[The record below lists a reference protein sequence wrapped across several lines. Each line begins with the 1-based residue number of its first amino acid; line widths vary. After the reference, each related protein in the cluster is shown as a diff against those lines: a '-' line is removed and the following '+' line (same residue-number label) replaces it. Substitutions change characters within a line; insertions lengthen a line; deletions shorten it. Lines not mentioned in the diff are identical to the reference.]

1 MKKLYIISLLSILSL
16 PAFGASAA
24 NPFDGITTVDAAW
37 EKFESE
43 SQKILDSYKKQLNN
57 KEFKKLKELR
67 TDILKTKP
75 KTQKDKTTEENK
87 TVAERKLTPEEQE
100 QKISELRDNAD
111 AMKEKEQSEANKM
124 LGGTTMA
131 ATGMGGMQLASAL
144 AEQSADNE
152 AEQDMRAYLATF
164 SCKYGNERA
173 SGGERDI
180 ELPGGNELINLYS
193 EYVALANDLK
203 VRKNALGVK
212 PGIESEA
219 ILDSAKTGL
228 YDDEELEP
236 RTGAYASLARAL
248 SDPNSEDAKMWA
260 AQREKTAENLKTGA
274 TVAGIGAVGGL
285 VANLAI
291 NAKAPKER
299 SEQINAKYA
308 SLKKELQKVQ
318 DEIDEEDEAEQETCS
333 KYNAQGNN
341 ISSCTCT
348 TNNSYWDSNTKQCV
362 TCTNDQQVKSDKTG
376 CEQKPSPSC
385 SLSGNFVKTD
395 NSCSCITTAK
405 ESEDK
410 KTCNCKLTGAFNAN
424 TCECN
429 DNSTQNG
436 DKCECNNG
444 YTPDNEN
451 PTTCIPQAQQDLIT
465 IETINIPDTFFE
477 TGKATITNANKEQL
491 IAKIWDTIFTQYPEA
506 TSGILNDTCILITG
520 YADRTGNH
528 TKNQTLSEQRAET
541 VAKIL
546 LANSDGQLP
555 ESGYRTQGNG
565 DTSCTKDKYPNT
577 ELHKCRRVDIT
588 IKHGACDG
596 SVTKTTLGS
605 GVKIGEIIQ
614 K

>member
-16 PAFGASAA
+16 PAFGASAT

-131 ATGMGGMQLASAL
+131 ATGIGGMQLASAL

-180 ELPGGNELINLYS
+180 ELPGGNELLNLYS

-219 ILDSAKTGL
+219 ILDNAKTGL

-248 SDPNSEDAKMWA
+248 QNPDGEDAKMWA

-274 TVAGIGAVGGL
+274 TAAGIGAVGGL

-299 SEQINAKYA
+299 SAEINTKYEK
-308 SLKKELQKVQ
+308 LK
-318 DEIDEEDEAEQETCS
+318 QETE
-333 KYNAQGNN
+333 
-341 ISSCTCT
+341 
-348 TNNSYWDSNTKQCV
+348 V
-362 TCTNDQQVKSDKTG
+362 VQQ
-376 CEQKPSPSC
+376 E
-385 SLSGNFVKTD
+385 
-395 NSCSCITTAK
+395 I
-405 ESEDK
+405 
-410 KTCNCKLTGAFNAN
+410 
-424 TCECN
+424 
-429 DNSTQNG
+429 
-436 DKCECNNG
+436 
-444 YTPDNEN
+444 
-451 PTTCIPQAQQDLIT
+451 
-465 IETINIPDTFFE
+465 
-477 TGKATITNANKEQL
+477 KEQDAGL
-491 IAKIWDTIFTQYPEA
+491 P
-506 TSGILNDTCILITG
+506 
-520 YADRTGNH
+520 
-528 TKNQTLSEQRAET
+528 
-541 VAKIL
+541 
-546 LANSDGQLP
+546 NS
-555 ESGYRTQGNG
+555 
-565 DTSCTKDKYPNT
+565 
-577 ELHKCRRVDIT
+577 
-588 IKHGACDG
+588 
-596 SVTKTTLGS
+596 
-605 GVKIGEIIQ
+605 
-614 K
+614 

>member
-16 PAFGASAA
+16 PAFAA
-24 NPFDGITTVDAAW
+24 ATNPFDGVTTVDAAW

-67 TDILKTKP
+67 TEILDKKPDATK
-75 KTQKDKTTEENK
+75 DGKTTDNNA

-124 LGGTTMA
+124 LGGATMA

-248 SDPNSEDAKMWA
+248 QNPDGEDAKMWA

-285 VANLAI
+285 VANPAI

-299 SEQINAKYA
+299 SAEINTKYEK
-308 SLKKELQKVQ
+308 LKQ
-318 DEIDEEDEAEQETCS
+318 EAEVVQQE
-333 KYNAQGNN
+333 
-341 ISSCTCT
+341 I
-348 TNNSYWDSNTKQCV
+348 
-362 TCTNDQQVKSDKTG
+362 
-376 CEQKPSPSC
+376 
-385 SLSGNFVKTD
+385 
-395 NSCSCITTAK
+395 K
-405 ESEDK
+405 E
-410 KTCNCKLTGAFNAN
+410 
-424 TCECN
+424 
-429 DNSTQNG
+429 
-436 DKCECNNG
+436 
-444 YTPDNEN
+444 
-451 PTTCIPQAQQDLIT
+451 
-465 IETINIPDTFFE
+465 
-477 TGKATITNANKEQL
+477 
-491 IAKIWDTIFTQYPEA
+491 
-506 TSGILNDTCILITG
+506 
-520 YADRTGNH
+520 
-528 TKNQTLSEQRAET
+528 
-541 VAKIL
+541 
-546 LANSDGQLP
+546 
-555 ESGYRTQGNG
+555 
-565 DTSCTKDKYPNT
+565 
-577 ELHKCRRVDIT
+577 
-588 IKHGACDG
+588 
-596 SVTKTTLGS
+596 
-605 GVKIGEIIQ
+605 
-614 K
+614 

>member
-16 PAFGASAA
+16 PAFGASAT

-100 QKISELRDNAD
+100 QKIAELRDNAT

-131 ATGMGGMQLASAL
+131 ATGVGGMQLASAL

-164 SCKYGNERA
+164 SCKYGNEHA

-228 YDDEELEP
+228 YDDEGLEP

-248 SDPNSEDAKMWA
+248 QNPDGEDAKMWA

-299 SEQINAKYA
+299 SAEINTKYEKLKQEAEVVQQEIKEQDAV
-308 SLKKELQKVQ
+308 LLQK
-318 DEIDEEDEAEQETCS
+318 ETCE
-333 KYNAQGNN
+333 KYNATGKFNQ
-341 ISSCTCT
+341 CTCT
-348 TNNSYWDSNTKQCV
+348 DSMSYWDSNNKSCVQCANNETV
-362 TCTNDQQVKSDKTG
+362 NEEKNGCTTPSQQTCTLSEPLRKADA
-376 CEQKPSPSC
+376 CEC
-385 SLSGNFVKTD
+385 ID
-395 NSCSCITTAK
+395 NASAPDNTIC
-405 ESEDK
+405 
-410 KTCNCKLTGAFNAN
+410 TCNLTGAFNEN
-424 TCECN
+424 TCTCN
-429 DNSTQNG
+429 EHTTRNG
-436 DKCECNNG
+436 NNCECTG
-444 YTPDNEN
+444 DYTKDKDG
-451 PTTCIPQAQQDLIT
+451 TTCIPKEIEKASEIT
-465 IETINIPDTFFE
+465 TISLNADTLFESGKSTITTAGKKALEETIYKYMADNLLTSAELLANSCLTF
-477 TGKATITNANKEQL
+477 
-491 IAKIWDTIFTQYPEA
+491 
-506 TSGILNDTCILITG
+506 SGYT
-520 YADRTGNH
+520 DRSGNH
-528 TKNQTLSEQRAET
+528 TTNQTLSKQRAET
-541 VAKIL
+541 IAKL
-546 LANSDGQLP
+546 LLGDSTGNIP
-555 ESGYRTQGNG
+555 NNINNYRIYGKG
-565 DTSCTKDKYPNT
+565 DTDCTINAYPT
-577 ELHKCRRVDIT
+577 KQEYAKCRRVDIT
-588 IKHGACDG
+588 IRSGACDG
-596 SVTKTTLGS
+596 STINSAIPTM
-605 GVKIGEIIQ
+605 ED
-614 K
+614 

>member
-16 PAFGASAA
+16 PAFGASAT

-75 KTQKDKTTEENK
+75 KTQKDKTPEENK

-124 LGGTTMA
+124 LGGSTMA

-164 SCKYGNERA
+164 SCKYGNEHA

-248 SDPNSEDAKMWA
+248 QNPDGEDAKMWA

-274 TVAGIGAVGGL
+274 TAAGIGAVGGL

-299 SEQINAKYA
+299 SAAINAKYA

-318 DEIDEEDEAEQETCS
+318 DEIDEVELPDCSTFGATGTPGNCKCPANQIMENESCRACANDEEVKENKCIKKSCQLSPTNLVTE
-333 KYNAQGNN
+333 N
-341 ISSCTCT
+341 CTCKGKST
-348 TNNSYWDSNTKQCV
+348 QQSDNTCK
-362 TCTNDQQVKSDKTG
+362 
-376 CEQKPSPSC
+376 CE
-385 SLSGNFVKTD
+385 
-395 NSCSCITTAK
+395 
-405 ESEDK
+405 
-410 KTCNCKLTGAFNAN
+410 LTGAVNQSECVCNAN
-424 TCECN
+424 TTQTDNNCECN
-429 DNSTQNG
+429 DGFEQDTETG
-436 DKCECNNG
+436 A
-444 YTPDNEN
+444 
-451 PTTCIPQAQQDLIT
+451 CIPEVKESKKIYKIKIPSDKFFEVNKATLTNEQKQQLLTKWQTALQTALET
-465 IETINIPDTFFE
+465 IEDEPTGKDTICVLFTGHADHTGEETYNQQLSEKRAKTVADSLNFTDTEGINIE
-477 TGKATITNANKEQL
+477 KKTIGLGESQC
-491 IAKIWDTIFTQYPEA
+491 P
-506 TSGILNDTCILITG
+506 
-520 YADRTGNH
+520 
-528 TKNQTLSEQRAET
+528 AEDFP
-541 VAKIL
+541 AEKL
-546 LANSDGQLP
+546 Q
-555 ESGYRTQGNG
+555 E
-565 DTSCTKDKYPNT
+565 
-577 ELHKCRRVDIT
+577 CRHVDIT
-588 IKHGACDG
+588 LVFGKCDEI
-596 SVTKTTLGS
+596 SQDIEITETLLNN
-605 GVKIGEIIQ
+605 GVIIGEIKQ
-614 K
+614 Q

>member
-16 PAFGASAA
+16 PAFGASAT
-24 NPFDGITTVDAAW
+24 NPFDGVTTVDAAW

-67 TDILKTKP
+67 TEILDKKPDATKD
-75 KTQKDKTTEENK
+75 DKTTDNNA

-100 QKISELRDNAD
+100 KKIAELRDNAD
-111 AMKEKEQSEANKM
+111 AMKEKEQSTANKM
-124 LGGTTMA
+124 LGGATMA
-131 ATGMGGMQLASAL
+131 ATGIGGMQLASAL

-228 YDDEELEP
+228 YDDEGLEP

-248 SDPNSEDAKMWA
+248 QNPDGEDAKMWA

-299 SEQINAKYA
+299 SAAINAKYA
-308 SLKKELQKVQ
+308 SLKKELQNVQ
-318 DEIDEEDEAEQETCS
+318 DEIDKVEDESLKTENCE
-333 KYNAQGNN
+333 KYNATGEFNN
-341 ISSCTCT
+341 CTCSDT
-348 TNNSYWDSNTKQCV
+348 NSYWDSNQKKCV
-362 TCTNDQQVKSDKTG
+362 NCENGQTVNTEKNGCETAVEEEQECTLTGVINKSECTCAANATQTENKCSCNTNYTEHRQEDGTTICELTQELVSTELTTISLSADTLFESGKSTISDENKTALIENIWTTLEEANQDNTNDI
-376 CEQKPSPSC
+376 
-385 SLSGNFVKTD
+385 F
-395 NSCSCITTAK
+395 
-405 ESEDK
+405 
-410 KTCNCKLTGAFNAN
+410 
-424 TCECN
+424 
-429 DNSTQNG
+429 
-436 DKCECNNG
+436 
-444 YTPDNEN
+444 
-451 PTTCIPQAQQDLIT
+451 QDLC
-465 IETINIPDTFFE
+465 
-477 TGKATITNANKEQL
+477 L
-491 IAKIWDTIFTQYPEA
+491 V
-506 TSGILNDTCILITG
+506 ITG
-520 YADRTGNH
+520 HADHIGNAS
-528 TKNQTLSEQRAET
+528 TNQTLSEERAKAVANILVEKSEGKLTASNYIIVGKGESECNEET
-541 VAKIL
+541 NRSNDAKK
-546 LANSDGQLP
+546 
-555 ESGYRTQGNG
+555 R
-565 DTSCTKDKYPNT
+565 
-577 ELHKCRRVDIT
+577 CRRVDIKLNT
-588 IKHGACDG
+588 G
-596 SVTKTTLGS
+596 SCSTP
-605 GVKIGEIIQ
+605 E
-614 K
+614 